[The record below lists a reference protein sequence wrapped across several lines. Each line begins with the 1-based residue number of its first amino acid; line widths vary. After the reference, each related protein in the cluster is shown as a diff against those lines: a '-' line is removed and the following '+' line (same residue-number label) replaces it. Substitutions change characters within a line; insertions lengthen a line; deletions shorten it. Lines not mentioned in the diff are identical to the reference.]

1 MQDNIQFQMSD
12 GLVIKRTIMGDVTS
26 KDLIIFLHS
35 GGYDRHEFGVKE
47 VKKTPEGKVVTHFRE
62 QGNYDYFS
70 NYLKEDAVLLVIDLR
85 NHGKSGKNIDVP
97 KMRQAILDIVPNRE
111 ETKVQSIL

>member
-1 MQDNIQFQMSD
+1 MQDNIQFQISD
-12 GLVIKRTIMGDVTS
+12 GLVIKGTIMGDVTS

-35 GGYDRHEFGVKE
+35 GGYDHHKFGVKE

-70 NYLKEDAVLLVIDLR
+70 NCLKENAVLLVIDLR

-97 KMRQAILDIVPNRE
+97 KMRQAILDIVPNIE